1 MVSVLETKKKAK
13 KPMER
18 DCLSCSN
25 SYSEEGENGENDRLH
40 CCVKDKYVK
49 EDEVCE
55 EYV

>member
-13 KPMER
+13 KPIER

-25 SYSEEGENGENDRLH
+25 SYSEEGENGKNDRLH

-49 EDEVCE
+49 EDEVCG